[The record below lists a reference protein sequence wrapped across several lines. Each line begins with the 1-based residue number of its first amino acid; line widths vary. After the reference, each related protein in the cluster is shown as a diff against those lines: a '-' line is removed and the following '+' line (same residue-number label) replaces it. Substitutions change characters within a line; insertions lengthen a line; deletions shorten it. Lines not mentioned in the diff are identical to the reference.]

1 MSEPSAELSPGLMRQ
16 REIYRAGL
24 AGKTPEQPVSFEEL
38 EREACSVMN
47 PSAYDYVAGGAG
59 SEDTMRANL
68 EAFRR
73 YRLVPRFLRDVSRR
87 DLGVDLLGTRLP
99 SPILLA
105 PIGVLGI
112 VHKDAELAAARAA
125 AAMGVPMILSTASS
139 VRRWNGWPRRWAT
152 PRDGS
157 SSTGPGA
164 TSWPPASCSGPSA
177 PASARSW

>member
-1 MSEPSAELSPGLMRQ
+1 MSEPSANLSPGLMRQ

-59 SEDTMRANL
+59 SEDTVRANL

-87 DLGVDLLGTRLP
+87 DLGVNLLGTRLP

-105 PIGVLGI
+105 PLGVLGI
-112 VHKDAELAAARAA
+112 VHKDADLAAARAA

-139 VRRWNGWPRRWAT
+139 VPMERVAEAMGDAPRWFQLYWPGSDELAASFVQRAERPAT
-152 PRDGS
+152 
-157 SSTGPGA
+157 
-164 TSWPPASCSGPSA
+164 
-177 PASARSW
+177 ARSW